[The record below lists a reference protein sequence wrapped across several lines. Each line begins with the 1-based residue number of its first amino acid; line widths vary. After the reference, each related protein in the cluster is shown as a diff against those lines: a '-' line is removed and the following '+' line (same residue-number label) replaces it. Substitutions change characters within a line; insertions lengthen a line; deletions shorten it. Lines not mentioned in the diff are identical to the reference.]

1 MSYWYLKRHRG
12 HVVTL
17 GMYGPKFGPSVM
29 AAARSREEILNLA
42 VECEDCM
49 ETLID
54 FDIKGDMTLEKAE
67 AECEKAFKYLT
78 GGQS

>member
-1 MSYWYLKRHRG
+1 MSFWYLKRHRG

-17 GMYGPKFGPSVM
+17 GMYGPMFGNSVM
-29 AAARSREEILNLA
+29 AAAKSREEILNLA
-42 VECEDCM
+42 IECDDCS

-78 GGQS
+78 GVQS